1 MPRKKAKPPAPPA
14 DQPNDPEE
22 IRDSLLG
29 TIALRA
35 KALRS
40 FAEKATPD
48 GIIGWTDD
56 TPPKP
61 IMFPA
66 YEVQAY
72 MAAVSNITGAD
83 LRELRELGK
92 MTPAALDAAVAAR
105 KRLYDAQR
113 GIVEPPAKPAPAP
126 AGAVS

>member
-1 MPRKKAKPPAPPA
+1 MSRKKAQPPTDSPTA
-14 DQPNDPEE
+14 DPEE

-40 FAEKATPD
+40 FAEAATPE

-56 TPPKP
+56 APPKP

-92 MTPAALDAAVAAR
+92 MSPAALDAAVAAR
-105 KRLYDAQR
+105 ARLAEASRGAAQ
-113 GIVEPPAKPAPAP
+113 
-126 AGAVS
+126 